1 MADGIPYR
9 DMLEFDVLVFL
20 TAISVHITMQSDI
33 YNGDSSWYLNNENDS
48 CTFPMMCNFYDI
60 GLQHD

>member
-9 DMLEFDVLVFL
+9 DMFEFDAIVFL

-33 YNGDSSWYLNNENDS
+33 YNGDVMVLK
-48 CTFPMMCNFYDI
+48 
-60 GLQHD
+60 QRK